1 MTTETPKRTRLFF
14 IDNLRIL
21 LIILLVLH
29 HLVIT
34 YGHSG
39 SWYYLE
45 GRPDD
50 ITVLV
55 ATLFTAIN
63 QAFFL
68 AFFFMISGYF
78 TPGSYDRKGPWP
90 FLKDRLLRLGI
101 PLLFY
106 IIVIDPLIVY
116 ALAVNVGGFEGSLW
130 SFLTR
135 YFEGQYLKNFSPGTG
150 PLWFVEALLIFT
162 LIYMV
167 LRLLLRPS
175 IAPPQRDGKP
185 PSNLAIAAFALLL
198 GVITFV
204 VRIWLPM
211 GWNFVPLNL
220 QFPYFPQYIALFVV
234 GIIAY
239 RLNWFLGIPTATGK
253 VWLGIAIICLLVVLP
268 ILFVLGGALEGATDP
283 FLGGVHW
290 QSFAFAVWE
299 QFVCMGMVIGL
310 LVLFRE
316 RLNHQGVLAKNMAAS
331 AYTVFIIHAPV
342 IVLLA
347 LALRDISLHPLLKF
361 VLVAPIAIALCF
373 VLAHYIRRIPLA
385 RDIL

>member
-1 MTTETPKRTRLFF
+1 LFF
-14 IDNLRIL
+14 VDNLRIL
-21 LIILLVLH
+21 LIIMLVLH
-29 HLVIT
+29 HLAIT

-39 SWYYLE
+39 MWYYLD
-45 GRPDD
+45 GLPDD
-50 ITVLV
+50 ITVLI
-55 ATLFTAIN
+55 ATLFTAVN

-106 IIVIDPLIVY
+106 IVIIDPLIVY
-116 ALAVNVGGFEGSLW
+116 AVASSVRGIQV
-130 SFLTR
+130 SFWKFL
-135 YFEGQYLKNFSPGTG
+135 GQYYGNYRGLGTG
-150 PLWFVEALLIFT
+150 PLWFIEALLIFAI
-162 LIYMV
+162 IYA
-167 LRLLLRPS
+167 LWRLLARPS
-175 IAPPQRDGKP
+175 VTPAQRDGKP
-185 PSNLAIAAFALLL
+185 PSNLAIAIFALLL

-204 VRIWLPM
+204 VRLWLPI
-211 GWNFVPLNL
+211 GWEFELLSL

-253 VWLGIAIICLLVVLP
+253 VWLGIAIIFILVVLP
-268 ILFVLGGALEGATDP
+268 ILFVLGGALEGNTDP

-290 QSFAFAVWE
+290 QAFALAIWE

-316 RLNHQGVLAKNMAAS
+316 KLNHQGKLAKDMAAS

-342 IVLLA
+342 IVFLA
-347 LALRDISLHPLLKF
+347 LALRDISLYPLLKF

-373 VLAHYIRRIPLA
+373 VLAHYIRKLPLA